1 MVTKKSPSK
10 RRQERIDRDGSPFFR
25 HSFGIILATTFEQV
39 VPDSDLPASAK
50 YKPLDFVEITNN
62 SSEDLEAEINNE
74 ATNRFPLP
82 AGTIRTIDRRA
93 IWNLRIVNTDATD
106 TSNGEVIAV
115 FQRLPI
121 DADEAAR
128 RAG

>member
-1 MVTKKSPSK
+1 MVTKKSSYQ
-10 RRQERIDRDGSPFFR
+10 RRRNRIDLDGSPFFR
-25 HSFGIILATTFEQV
+25 HNFGIIVAGAFEQV

-62 SSEDLEAEINNE
+62 ATENLELEINNKADE
-74 ATNRFPLP
+74 RIPLP
-82 AGTIRTIDRRA
+82 AGVIRIIDRRA
-93 IWNLRIVNTDATD
+93 IWNIRVVNTDATD
-106 TSNGEVIAV
+106 TSAGEVVAL